1 MRNQNQKQNKKQQ
14 FNNVRIEVPVKFN
27 DRLPEAVKE
36 ELTGVLANPIIEQ
49 LTLNVFAFR
58 SVINND
64 PEVKGNIIVGN
75 IIKYDTEKEVL
86 VVDIYERFAEVIDSI
101 QDRIAFVFTSF
112 DSDSKVNKINRVII
126 EEAKK

>member
-1 MRNQNQKQNKKQQ
+1 MRNQKQNKKQQ

-86 VVDIYERFAEVIDSI
+86 VVDIYERFVEVIDSI
-101 QDRIAFVFTSF
+101 QNRIAFVFTSF

>member
-1 MRNQNQKQNKKQQ
+1 MRNQKQNKKQQ

-101 QDRIAFVFTSF
+101 QNRIAFIFTSF

>member
-1 MRNQNQKQNKKQQ
+1 MRNQKQNKKQQ

-64 PEVKGNIIVGN
+64 SEVKGNIIVGN

-101 QDRIAFVFTSF
+101 QNRIAFVFTSF

>member
-1 MRNQNQKQNKKQQ
+1 MRNQKQNKKQQ

-27 DRLPEAVKE
+27 ARLPEAVKE
-36 ELTGVLANPIIEQ
+36 ELTAVLANPIIEQ

-86 VVDIYERFAEVIDSI
+86 VVDIYERFAEVINSI

>member
-1 MRNQNQKQNKKQQ
+1 MRNQKQNKKQQ

-75 IIKYDTEKEVL
+75 IIKYDAEKEVL

-101 QDRIAFVFTSF
+101 QNRIAFVFTSF

>member
-1 MRNQNQKQNKKQQ
+1 MRNQKQNKKQQ

-75 IIKYDTEKEVL
+75 IIRYDAEKEVL

-101 QDRIAFVFTSF
+101 QNRIAFVFTSF

>member
-1 MRNQNQKQNKKQQ
+1 MRNQKQNKKQQ

-27 DRLPEAVKE
+27 ARLPEAVKE
-36 ELTGVLANPIIEQ
+36 ELTTVLANPIIEQ

>member
-1 MRNQNQKQNKKQQ
+1 MRNQKQNKKQQ

-49 LTLNVFAFR
+49 LTLKVFAFC

-86 VVDIYERFAEVIDSI
+86 IVDIYERFAEVIDSI
-101 QDRIAFVFTSF
+101 QNRIAFVFTSF

>member
-1 MRNQNQKQNKKQQ
+1 MRNQKQNKKQQ

-27 DRLPEAVKE
+27 DRLPESVKE

-101 QDRIAFVFTSF
+101 QNRIAFVFTSF

>member
-1 MRNQNQKQNKKQQ
+1 MRNQKQNKKQQ

-75 IIKYDTEKEVL
+75 IIKYDAEKEVL
-86 VVDIYERFAEVIDSI
+86 IVDIYERFAEVIDSI
-101 QDRIAFVFTSF
+101 QNRIAFVFTSF

>member
-1 MRNQNQKQNKKQQ
+1 MRNQKQNKKQQ

-49 LTLNVFAFR
+49 LTLSVFAFR
-58 SVINND
+58 SVVNND

-101 QDRIAFVFTSF
+101 QNRIAFVFTSF

>member
-1 MRNQNQKQNKKQQ
+1 MRTQKQNKKQQ

-101 QDRIAFVFTSF
+101 QNRIAFVFTSF

>member
-101 QDRIAFVFTSF
+101 QNRIAFVFTSF

>member
-1 MRNQNQKQNKKQQ
+1 MRNQKQNKKQQ

-27 DRLPEAVKE
+27 ARLPEAVKE
-36 ELTGVLANPIIEQ
+36 ELTAVLANPIIEQ

-101 QDRIAFVFTSF
+101 QNRIAFVFTSF

>member
-1 MRNQNQKQNKKQQ
+1 MRNQKQNKKQQ

-36 ELTGVLANPIIEQ
+36 ELTGVLSNPIIEQ

-86 VVDIYERFAEVIDSI
+86 VVEIYERFVEVIDTI
-101 QDRIAFVFTSF
+101 KDRVAFVFTSF
-112 DSDSKVNKINRVII
+112 DSDSKINKINRVII

>member
-1 MRNQNQKQNKKQQ
+1 MRNQKQNKKQQ
-14 FNNVRIEVPVKFN
+14 FNNVRIEVPVKFTA
-27 DRLPEAVKE
+27 RLPEAVKE

-101 QDRIAFVFTSF
+101 QNRIAFVFTSF

>member
-1 MRNQNQKQNKKQQ
+1 MRNQKQNKKQQ

-64 PEVKGNIIVGN
+64 PTVKGNVIVGN
-75 IIKYDTEKEVL
+75 IIKYDAEKEVL
-86 VVDIYERFAEVIDSI
+86 VVEIYERFVEVIDTI
-101 QDRIAFVFTSF
+101 KDRVAFVFTSF
-112 DSDSKVNKINRVII
+112 DSDNKINKINRVII
-126 EEAKK
+126 EEARN

>member
-1 MRNQNQKQNKKQQ
+1 MRNQKQNKKQQ

-27 DRLPEAVKE
+27 ARLPEAVKE
-36 ELTGVLANPIIEQ
+36 ELTAVLANPIIEQ

-86 VVDIYERFAEVIDSI
+86 VVNIYERFAEVIDSI

>member
-1 MRNQNQKQNKKQQ
+1 MRNQKQTKKQQ

-101 QDRIAFVFTSF
+101 QNRIAFVFTSF

>member
-1 MRNQNQKQNKKQQ
+1 MRNQKQNKKQQ

-49 LTLNVFAFR
+49 LTLNIFAFR

-101 QDRIAFVFTSF
+101 QNRIAFVFTSF

>member
-1 MRNQNQKQNKKQQ
+1 MRNQKQNKKQQ

-27 DRLPEAVKE
+27 ARLPEAVKE
-36 ELTGVLANPIIEQ
+36 ELTAVLANPIIEQ

-64 PEVKGNIIVGN
+64 PEVKGNIIAGN

-101 QDRIAFVFTSF
+101 QNRIAFVFTSF

>member
-1 MRNQNQKQNKKQQ
+1 MRNQKQNKKQQ

-27 DRLPEAVKE
+27 ARLPEAVKE
-36 ELTGVLANPIIEQ
+36 ELTAVLANPIIEQ

-86 VVDIYERFAEVIDSI
+86 IVDIYERFAEVIDSI

>member
-1 MRNQNQKQNKKQQ
+1 MRNQKQNKKQ

-27 DRLPEAVKE
+27 ARLPEAVKE

>member
-1 MRNQNQKQNKKQQ
+1 MRNQKQNRKPQ

-27 DRLPEAVKE
+27 DRIHDDVKK
-36 ELTGVLANPIIEQ
+36 ELTEVLANPIIER

-64 PEVKGNIIVGN
+64 PNVKGNIIVGN
-75 IIKYDTEKEVL
+75 VIKYDTEKEVL

-101 QDRIAFVFTSF
+101 QNRIAYVFVSLNPETK
-112 DSDSKVNKINRVII
+112 DNKINRIII

>member
-1 MRNQNQKQNKKQQ
+1 MRNQKPNKKQQ

-27 DRLPEAVKE
+27 ARLPEEVKE
-36 ELTGVLANPIIEQ
+36 ELTAVLANPIIEQ

-64 PEVKGNIIVGN
+64 PTVKGNIIVGN
-75 IIKYDTEKEVL
+75 IIKYDIEKEVL
-86 VVDIYERFAEVIDSI
+86 IVDIYERFAEVIDSI
-101 QDRIAFVFTSF
+101 QDRVAFIFVSF

>member
-1 MRNQNQKQNKKQQ
+1 M
-14 FNNVRIEVPVKFN
+14 
-27 DRLPEAVKE
+27 
-36 ELTGVLANPIIEQ
+36 
-49 LTLNVFAFR
+49 
-58 SVINND
+58 
-64 PEVKGNIIVGN
+64 KGNIIVGN

>member
-1 MRNQNQKQNKKQQ
+1 MRNQKQNKKQQ

-75 IIKYDTEKEVL
+75 IIKYNTEKEVL

-101 QDRIAFVFTSF
+101 QNRIAFVFTSF

>member
-1 MRNQNQKQNKKQQ
+1 MRNQKQNKKQQ

-64 PEVKGNIIVGN
+64 PTVKGNVIVGN

-86 VVDIYERFAEVIDSI
+86 VIEIYERFVEVIDTI
-101 QDRIAFVFTSF
+101 KDRVAFVFTSF
-112 DSDSKVNKINRVII
+112 DSDSKINKINRVII
-126 EEAKK
+126 EEARN

>member
-1 MRNQNQKQNKKQQ
+1 MRNQKQNKKQQ

-64 PEVKGNIIVGN
+64 PTVKGNVIVGN
-75 IIKYDTEKEVL
+75 IIKYDIEKEVL
-86 VVDIYERFAEVIDSI
+86 VVEIYERFVEVIDTI
-101 QDRIAFVFTSF
+101 KDRVAFVFTSF
-112 DSDSKVNKINRVII
+112 DSDSKINKINRVII
-126 EEAKK
+126 EEARN

>member
-1 MRNQNQKQNKKQQ
+1 MRNQKQNKKQQ
-14 FNNVRIEVPVKFN
+14 FNNVRIEVLVKFN

-36 ELTGVLANPIIEQ
+36 ELTGVLAKPIIEQ

>member
-1 MRNQNQKQNKKQQ
+1 MRNQKQNKKQQ

-86 VVDIYERFAEVIDSI
+86 VVDIYERFVEVIDSI
-101 QDRIAFVFTSF
+101 QNRIAFVVTSF

>member
-1 MRNQNQKQNKKQQ
+1 MRNQKQNKKQQ

-75 IIKYDTEKEVL
+75 IIKYDNEKEVL

>member
-1 MRNQNQKQNKKQQ
+1 MRNQKQNKKQQ

-27 DRLPEAVKE
+27 ARLPEAVKE
-36 ELTGVLANPIIEQ
+36 ELTAVLANPIIEQ

-75 IIKYDTEKEVL
+75 IIKYDTEKGVL

>member
-1 MRNQNQKQNKKQQ
+1 MRNQKQNKKQQ

-75 IIKYDTEKEVL
+75 IIRYDAEKEVL

-101 QDRIAFVFTSF
+101 QNRIAFVFTSF

-126 EEAKK
+126 EEARK

>member
-1 MRNQNQKQNKKQQ
+1 MRNQKQNKKQQ

-27 DRLPEAVKE
+27 ARLPEAVKE
-36 ELTGVLANPIIEQ
+36 ELTAVLSNPIIEQ